1 MPHVHFHIIPRP
13 DTHAP
18 PSTRLQASFVIFGRG
33 PRDDLEGDE
42 AVRLTRLMRAELA
55 EEVARV
61 REQEGLELDG
71 GDEKSKL

>member
-1 MPHVHFHIIPRP
+1 M
-13 DTHAP
+13 
-18 PSTRLQASFVIFGRG
+18 FGRG